1 MERKGR
7 LNSQELKDL
16 SDELAALSRQQSDA
30 RLLEVCIR
38 MTDEEIKA
46 FDIRTQR
53 ISQIH
58 VILSEH
64 DSKR

>member
-1 MERKGR
+1 VEREGR

-16 SDELAALSRQQSDA
+16 SDELAALAKQQSDA
-30 RLLEVCIR
+30 RLLEVYIR

-58 VILSEH
+58 VILNEH